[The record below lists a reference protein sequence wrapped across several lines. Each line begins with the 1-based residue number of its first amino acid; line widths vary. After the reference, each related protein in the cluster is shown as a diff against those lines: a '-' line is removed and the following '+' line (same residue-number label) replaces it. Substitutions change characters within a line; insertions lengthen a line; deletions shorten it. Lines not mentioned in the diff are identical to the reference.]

1 MAVLTD
7 DKNVLEKYNP
17 AAFRHDYLG
26 ANATQFFKGGLVCI
40 GPGGLLKKA
49 VATDVGQVVGVSEDN
64 LLTANATTRIGCRSG
79 IFLLLGPGI
88 TAADVGKVA
97 FVVDDQTVDI
107 STATSLVAGVVYDIN
122 AATDPGGAGVWVAV
136 NFPGFTPQVAGTAA
150 GSQFSQ

>member
-1 MAVLTD
+1 MAALVD

-17 AAFRHDYLG
+17 AGFRHDFLG

-49 VATDVGQVVGVSEDN
+49 AATDVGQVVGVCDDN
-64 LLTANATTRIGCRSG
+64 ILTVNATTRISCRSG
-79 IFLLLGPGI
+79 IFLVGGVF
-88 TAADVGKVA
+88 TVADIGKVA
-97 FVVDDQTVDI
+97 FVVDDQTIDV

-122 AATDPGGAGVWVAV
+122 AATDPGGAGVWIAV
-136 NFPGFTPQVAGTAA
+136 NFPGFTPQIAGTAA